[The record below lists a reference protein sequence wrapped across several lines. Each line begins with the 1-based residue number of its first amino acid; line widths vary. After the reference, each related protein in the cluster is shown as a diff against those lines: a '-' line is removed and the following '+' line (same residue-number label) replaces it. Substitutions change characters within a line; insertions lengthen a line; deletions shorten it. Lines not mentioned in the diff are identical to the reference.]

1 MRINSNSEFERF
13 EKIQKNF
20 LNGKISQF
28 IDVYIRKN
36 KVWSAEQIHTEFLE
50 KVNSEIKNGDYLIDP
65 KYESLVSEENKQIV
79 EKKIVA
85 LKWLTTENG
94 KILTLERFNQ
104 KIQNTKI
111 IADRK
116 SPIVDRVTF
125 GLKWDEKLFFE
136 INYGRKGKYS
146 YLKSKELEMIDV
158 IPWTIKHLNLE
169 LIEKYNCN
177 ILDCLEKLSTSYL
190 ETKFVEYWKQNYYFE
205 EKPAI
210 IPEVCG
216 LSSRFYYFTHKDN
229 IYSQKSEI
237 LEEITER
244 VNIVNFRYDFLI
256 VNFKTQKI
264 AFIELDGFEN
274 HKTRKQQT
282 IDSIKRNNASKNKI
296 VLFTF
301 TSKRIN
307 EDIKSVFNELQTF
320 LE

>member
-1 MRINSNSEFERF
+1 MSPSNEFENF

-28 IDVYIRKN
+28 IDVYIRQN
-36 KVWSAEQIHTEFLE
+36 KVWSAEQIHSEFLE
-50 KVNSEIKNGDYLIDP
+50 KINSELKNGDHLIDP
-65 KYESLVSEENKQIV
+65 KYEHLVSEENKQVV
-79 EKKIVA
+79 EKKILA
-85 LKWLTTENG
+85 LNWLTTENG
-94 KILTLERFNQ
+94 KILTINLFNR
-104 KIQNTKI
+104 KIQNTKV

-116 SPIVDRVTF
+116 SPIVDRMSF
-125 GLKWDEKLFFE
+125 GLKWDKNLFFE
-136 INYGRKGKYS
+136 INYGRKSKYS
-146 YLKSKELEMIDV
+146 YLESKELEKLSIN
-158 IPWTIKHLNLE
+158 PWTIKHVNLE
-169 LIEKYNCN
+169 LAEKYNCN
-177 ILDCLEKLSTSYL
+177 ILNCLEKLSTSYL
-190 ETKFVEYWKQNYYFE
+190 ENKFVQYWKQNYYFE
-205 EKPAI
+205 DKPAI

-216 LSSRFYYFTHKDN
+216 LSSKFYYFTHKDN

-244 VNIVNFRYDFLI
+244 VYIVNFRYDFLI

-274 HKTRKQQT
+274 HKNRKHQT

-307 EDIKSVFNELQTF
+307 EDIKSVFNELEAF